1 MRNMEANKYV
11 FEYWEVKQYFKE
23 DCEDWL
29 KDDYNPG
36 QIVDRSIYEW
46 GVRECGYI
54 EKIFIYAV
62 VGEYMICNEPERGI
76 KYSAQEFYDAL
87 SDYVRGSLD
96 EYLTLS
102 EMLELEGKIE
112 FVLSSLKKYVS

>member
-1 MRNMEANKYV
+1 MEARDYDI
-11 FEYWEVKQYFKE
+11 EYWEVKQYFKE
-23 DCEDWL
+23 DCEGWT
-29 KDDYNPG
+29 KKYSYTPG
-36 QIVDRSIYEW
+36 QIVGRSVYEW
-46 GVRECGYI
+46 GVRGCGYI

-62 VGEYMICNEPERGI
+62 IGEYMICYDTEKAI

-87 SDYVRGSLD
+87 SSYDKGSLD

-112 FVLSSLKKYVS
+112 FVLSNLKRYVS